1 MEKNVIR
8 WILFFHFFELNS
20 QARGFGKSYMDV
32 EEVWGIQVLQL
43 SMIYYAAN
51 ERTEFDTI
59 FPVRDSGNKV
69 NNLIKFVRLV

>member
-1 MEKNVIR
+1 
-8 WILFFHFFELNS
+8 
-20 QARGFGKSYMDV
+20 MDV